1 MLNLNWMYKLILGIA
16 LLLGIALG
24 CYWSGY
30 SHERAKLIAFQAQV
44 TQEATDQ
51 KNLTILKEAS
61 NAGISMQNKITYD
74 DNLAKLSH
82 DLDQSKRVQ
91 LASSSPYSLRS
102 STGSAARTDVTVKE
116 PSGTCES
123 TKFYSD
129 SLEDALQLEAL
140 QSWITEEKLDGTN

>member
-74 DNLAKLSH
+74 DNVLRLNDALSVAN
-82 DLDQSKRVQ
+82 KRVQ
-91 LASSSPYSLRS
+91 LASSSPYKLSKP
-102 STGSAARTDVTVKE
+102 A
-116 PSGTCES
+116 SGTKGVNDTVQAPPVACDD
-123 TKFYSD
+123 TFYQI
-129 SLEDALQLEAL
+129 SLEDALKLEAL
-140 QSWITEEKLDGTN
+140 QTWISQEKLDGR